1 MLMKIVTAAEMK
13 KIDQVCVDRG
23 IPVSI
28 LMENAG
34 KAVAEAVR
42 GYLGDIED
50 ASILCL
56 IGGGNNGGDGLV
68 AARYLHE
75 WGAEVNVAL
84 CWHRAAA
91 DANLKLV
98 RERGIPTVDAAADGS
113 LEHVL
118 PFLSR
123 TTCVIDG
130 LLGTGNSRP
139 LDYLYKQVLEAVI
152 AERDGRDLAVI
163 AIDMPSGMDADTGA
177 CDVACPAVDLTV
189 TLGFPKPGLF
199 GIPGAAHAGEL
210 MVADIGI
217 PEDLAEASTLE
228 LMTDDWAAELLP
240 ARPIDANK
248 GTFGKLLVVAGSV
261 NYTGAAILV
270 SAGALRSGAGLVTLA
285 TAASLHPVIA
295 GALPEVT
302 HLPLAEGEPGH
313 VGVDAATEVGSAR
326 GTYDAVV
333 AGCGLGQDPGTVK
346 FIRTVARQKTTLPL
360 VLDADA
366 LNALSGQ
373 KTWWRGLPDCVL
385 TPHPGEMARLSDLT
399 VAQIQADRLTAART
413 GAAKWRKTVVLKGA
427 HTVIAAADGRAMV
440 SPFATAALATAGT
453 GDVLAGIIGGL
464 LAQRLPAFEAACLG
478 VYLHGATAARLASE
492 NGDTG
497 MLASDLLPE
506 LPLTIH
512 DLRTAGETGDE

>member
-1 MLMKIVTAAEMK
+1 MKIVTAAEMK
-13 KIDQVCVDRG
+13 RIDQACVDRG
-23 IPVSI
+23 IPVST

-34 KAVAEAVR
+34 RAVAEAVR
-42 GYLGDIED
+42 GYLGDLED

-84 CWHRAAA
+84 CWHRAAE
-91 DANLKLV
+91 DANFKLV

-118 PFLSR
+118 PLLSR
-123 TTCVIDG
+123 ATCVLDG

-152 AERDGRDLAVI
+152 AERDGRDLMVV

-177 CDVACPAVDLTV
+177 CDAACPTVDLTV

-199 GIPGAAHAGEL
+199 GMPGAARAGEL
-210 MVADIGI
+210 MIADIGI
-217 PEDLAEASTLE
+217 PDDLVEGSTLE
-228 LMTDDWAAELLP
+228 LMTDDWAAETLP
-240 ARPIDANK
+240 VRPVDANK

-261 NYTGAAILV
+261 NYTGAALL
-270 SAGALRSGAGLVTLA
+270 SCAGALRSGAGLVTLA
-285 TAASLHPVIA
+285 TAASLHPIIA

-302 HLPLAEGEPGH
+302 HLPLPEGEPGH
-313 VGVDAATEVGSAR
+313 IGAAAAASIGTAR
-326 GTYDAVV
+326 STYDAVL

-346 FIRTVARQKTTLPL
+346 FVRTVARQKSALPL

-366 LNALSGQ
+366 LNALAGL
-373 KTWWRGLPDCVL
+373 KTWWASLPDCIL
-385 TPHPGEMARLSDLT
+385 TPHPGEMARLSGLT
-399 VAQIQADRLTAART
+399 AEKVQADRLAAART
-413 GAAKWRKTVVLKGA
+413 HAEKWGKTVVLKGA
-427 HTVIAAADGRAMV
+427 HTVVAAADGRAMI

-453 GDVLAGIIGGL
+453 GDVLAGVIGGL
-464 LAQRLPAFEAACLG
+464 LVQGVTAFEAACLG
-478 VYLHGATAARLASE
+478 VYVHGATAARLASV

-506 LPLTIH
+506 LPVTIH
-512 DLRTAGETGDE
+512 DLKFSGDVEEA

>member
-1 MLMKIVTAAEMK
+1 MKIVTAAEMK
-13 KIDQVCVDRG
+13 RIDQACVDRG
-23 IPVSI
+23 IPVST

-34 KAVAEAVR
+34 LAVAEAVR
-42 GYLGDIED
+42 GYLGDLED

-91 DANLKLV
+91 DENFKLI
-98 RERGIPTVDAAADGS
+98 RERGIPAIDAAADGT

-118 PFLSR
+118 PLLSR
-123 TTCVIDG
+123 ATCVIDG

-152 AERDGRDLAVI
+152 AEREGRDLAMI

-177 CDVACPAVDLTV
+177 CDDACPTADLTV

-199 GIPGAAHAGEL
+199 GLPGAVRRGEL
-210 MVADIGI
+210 MIADIGI
-217 PEDLAEASTLE
+217 PDDLAETSTVE
-228 LMTDDWAAELLP
+228 LMTDDWAAETLP
-240 ARPIDANK
+240 DRPVDANK
-248 GTFGKLLVVAGSV
+248 GTFGKLLVVAGSL
-261 NYTGAAILV
+261 NYTGAAML
-270 SAGALRSGAGLVTLA
+270 ACGGALRSGAGLVTLA
-285 TAASLHPVIA
+285 TATSLHPIIA

-302 HLPLAEGEPGH
+302 HLPLPEGEPGH
-313 VGVDAATEVGSAR
+313 IGDEGSKTVGEER
-326 GTYDAVV
+326 GNYDAVL
-333 AGCGLGQDPGTVK
+333 AGCGLGQDPATVR
-346 FIRTVARQKTTLPL
+346 FIRAAARQKTALPL

-366 LNALSGQ
+366 LNALSGL
-373 KTWWRGLPDCVL
+373 KTWWRGLPDAIL
-385 TPHPGEMARLSDLT
+385 TPHPGEMARLSGLT
-399 VAQIQADRLTAART
+399 VEKIQADRLGTART
-413 GAAKWRKTVVLKGA
+413 CAKKWGKTIVLKGA
-427 HTVIAAADGRAMV
+427 YTVVAAPDGRATV

-464 LAQRLPAFEAACLG
+464 LAQGVPPFEAAALG
-478 VYLHGATAARLASE
+478 VYLHGATAARLASV

-497 MLASDLLPE
+497 LLASDLLPE
-506 LPLTIH
+506 LPLTIN
-512 DLRTAGETGDE
+512 DLKTGESEEA